1 MAEDKYVG
9 KRLDGRYEIEDIIGE
24 GGMAVV
30 YSARDIQ
37 DDIPVAIKILRD
49 EYLGNNEFIR
59 RFKDESK
66 AIAVL
71 SHPNI
76 VKVYDVSFGDRIQ
89 YIVMEYIDGITLK
102 DYIEKSGPVNWRETV
117 HFVLQTLKALQHAHE
132 KGIIHRDVKPQ
143 NIMLLEDGTIKVTD
157 FGIARFSKSTANSMT
172 MTNKAIGS
180 VHYVSPE
187 QARGEPTDAKSDL
200 YSLGVMMYEM
210 LTGKLPFDDAN
221 AVSVAL
227 MQLQSDPV
235 PPRTINPDIPEG
247 LEEIIIK
254 AMQKDPNKRYHSAS
268 EMYNDILKVRK
279 TPSIHFN
286 FNYDEIPDSSTKS
299 NVTTTVRTIKKLDS
313 DSDYHD
319 SDEWDDDIDDEK
331 RSTNSVV
338 QVVIGAV
345 AAFVIVCLVFLVLA
359 VFKGLSSNSTTDV
372 LVPNLI
378 GLYFTDVNK
387 DKVTYNFKWDV
398 KNVYD
403 ADKPLDVIISQDPE
417 PSEKKIK
424 EGSTIQIVV
433 NSEETVINLP
443 NVDGRTKDDA
453 VARMKSASLVPE
465 VLMVLDNETAEG
477 YVKQTYP
484 ASGSKITI
492 GSPVK
497 IYVSKKAGKSKVEVP
512 NLVGLTLTEA
522 QSKIA
527 EAGLTYNGYSYM
539 ESTVAKDKIV
549 AQNPLRGAKVDP
561 GSNISVILSE
571 GPPRNVSL
579 SQTVDLP
586 ADISSSIKFEVIV
599 DGEVDKSYTK
609 PIVPKYARQYTL
621 TITRMSTVGT
631 LPVVVALNEQT
642 YRVYN
647 FDFKNATV
655 TTEESYSF
663 VLDTDSAEDET
674 DTETDTENEDTDTDV
689 ESSAEDTDS
698 EYYDDTESFIDDNNP
713 DLQSEP
719 DINNSSEVI
728 DQQVEDPSNGGDAN
742 MQTDPEMPPEQNAG
756 DIE

>member
-9 KRLDGRYEIEDIIGE
+9 KRLDGRYEIGEIIGE

-37 DDIPVAIKILRD
+37 DNIPVAIKILRD

-71 SHPNI
+71 SHENI

-102 DYIEKSGPVNWRETV
+102 DYIEKNGPVNRKEAV
-117 HFVLQTLKALQHAHE
+117 HFTLQTLKALQHAHE

-157 FGIARFSKSTANSMT
+157 FGIARFSKSTSDSLT

-210 LTGKLPFDDAN
+210 LTGKLPFDDDN

-227 MQLQSDPV
+227 MQLQSDPI
-235 PPRTINPDIPEG
+235 PPRHINPEIPEG

-254 AMQKDPNKRYHSAS
+254 AMQKDPQKRYHSAA
-268 EMYNDILKVRK
+268 EMYSDVLKIKKNPGIR
-279 TPSIHFN
+279 FN
-286 FNYDEIPDSSTKS
+286 FNFDDVPKKTEKASTG
-299 NVTTTVRTIKKLDS
+299 VTTIHKIDSESPYKDDDDWDDS
-313 DSDYHD
+313 D
-319 SDEWDDDIDDEK
+319 DDDEP
-331 RSTNSVV
+331 RTNSVV
-338 QVVIGAV
+338 QIVIGAV
-345 AAFVIVCLVFLVLA
+345 TAFIAVCLVFLVLA

-378 GLYFTDVNK
+378 GLNFTDVNK
-387 DKVTYNFKWDV
+387 DKVTYNFRWDV
-398 KNVYD
+398 TNVYD

-433 NSEETVINLP
+433 NSEETTINLP

-453 VARMKSASLVPE
+453 VQRMKSANLVPE

-484 ASGSKITI
+484 TSGSKITI
-492 GSPVK
+492 GSTVK
-497 IYVSKKAGKSKVEVP
+497 IYVSKKAGKTKVEVP
-512 NLVGLTLTEA
+512 NLVALTLTEA
-522 QSKIA
+522 QSKLG
-527 EAGLTYNGYSYM
+527 EVGLTYNGYTYM

-561 GSNISVILSE
+561 GSNVAVILSE

-586 ADISSSIKFEVIV
+586 EDIASSIKFEVII

-609 PIVPKYARQYTL
+609 SIVPKYARQYTL
-621 TITRMSTVGT
+621 TITRMSTVGS
-631 LPVVVALNEQT
+631 LPVVVALNDQT

-647 FDFKNATV
+647 FDFKNNNV
-655 TTEESYSF
+655 TTGESYTF
-663 VLDTDSAEDET
+663 VLDTDSEEHSDT
-674 DTETDTENEDTDTDV
+674 DTERSDTENEDTDS
-689 ESSAEDTDS
+689 ENIEPDTDS
-698 EYYDDTESFIDDNNP
+698 EEIFDTESDVIDVPDTDN
-713 DLQSEP
+713 SGYTE
-719 DINNSSEVI
+719 SSEVI
-728 DQQVEDPSNGGDAN
+728 EPEPEPEPVYSEPEEEEPTVPSEDEESF
-742 MQTDPEMPPEQNAG
+742 E
-756 DIE
+756 

>member
-1 MAEDKYVG
+1 MMAEDKYVG
-9 KRLDGRYEIEDIIGE
+9 KRLDGRYEIGEIIGE

-37 DDIPVAIKILRD
+37 DNIPVAIKILRD

-71 SHPNI
+71 SHENI

-102 DYIEKSGPVNWRETV
+102 DYIEKNGPVNRKEAV
-117 HFVLQTLKALQHAHE
+117 HFTLQTLKALQHAHE

-157 FGIARFSKSTANSMT
+157 FGIARFSKSTSDSLT

-210 LTGKLPFDDAN
+210 LTGKLPFDDDN

-227 MQLQSDPV
+227 MQLQSDPI
-235 PPRTINPDIPEG
+235 PPRQINPEIPEG

-254 AMQKDPNKRYHSAS
+254 AMQKDPQKRYHSAA
-268 EMYNDILKVRK
+268 EMYSDVLKIKKNPGIR
-279 TPSIHFN
+279 FN
-286 FNYDEIPDSSTKS
+286 FNFDDVPKKTEKASTG
-299 NVTTTVRTIKKLDS
+299 VTTIHKIDSESPYKDDDDWDDS
-313 DSDYHD
+313 D
-319 SDEWDDDIDDEK
+319 DDDEP
-331 RSTNSVV
+331 RTNSVV
-338 QVVIGAV
+338 QIVIGAV
-345 AAFVIVCLVFLVLA
+345 TAFIAVCLVFLVLA

-378 GLYFTDVNK
+378 GLNFTDVNK
-387 DKVTYNFKWDV
+387 DKVTYNFRWDV
-398 KNVYD
+398 TNVYD

-433 NSEETVINLP
+433 NSEETTINLP

-453 VARMKSASLVPE
+453 VQRMKSANLVPE

-484 ASGSKITI
+484 TSGSKITI
-492 GSPVK
+492 GSTVK
-497 IYVSKKAGKSKVEVP
+497 IYVSKKAGKTKVEVP

-522 QSKIA
+522 QSKLG
-527 EAGLTYNGYSYM
+527 EVGLTYNGYTYM

-561 GSNISVILSE
+561 GSNVAVILSE

-586 ADISSSIKFEVIV
+586 EDIASSIKFEVII

-609 PIVPKYARQYTL
+609 SIVPKYARQYTL
-621 TITRMSTVGT
+621 TITRMSTVGS
-631 LPVVVALNEQT
+631 LPVVVALNDQT

-647 FDFKNATV
+647 FDFKNNNV
-655 TTEESYSF
+655 TTGESYTF
-663 VLDTDSAEDET
+663 VLDTDSEEHSDT
-674 DTETDTENEDTDTDV
+674 DTERSDTENEDTDS
-689 ESSAEDTDS
+689 ENIEPDTDS
-698 EYYDDTESFIDDNNP
+698 EGIFDTESDVIDVPDTDN
-713 DLQSEP
+713 SGYTE
-719 DINNSSEVI
+719 SSEVI
-728 DQQVEDPSNGGDAN
+728 EPEPEPEPVYSEPEEEEPTVPSEDEESF
-742 MQTDPEMPPEQNAG
+742 E
-756 DIE
+756 

>member
-1 MAEDKYVG
+1 MMAEDKYVG
-9 KRLDGRYEIEDIIGE
+9 KRIDGRYEIGEVIGE

-37 DDIPVAIKILRD
+37 DDMPVAIKILRD
-49 EYLGNNEFIR
+49 EYLGNEEFIR

-71 SHPNI
+71 SHENI
-76 VKVYDVSFGDRIQ
+76 VKVYDVSFGDRIM

-102 DYIEKSGPVNWRETV
+102 DYIERSGRVGWKESI

-157 FGIARFSKSTANSMT
+157 FGIARFSKSTTNT
-172 MTNKAIGS
+172 MTSSNKAIGS

-200 YSLGVMMYEM
+200 YSLGVMLYEM
-210 LTGKLPFDDAN
+210 LTGKLPFDDDS

-235 PPRTINPDIPEG
+235 PPRQINPDIPEG

-254 AMQKDPNKRYHSAS
+254 AMQKDPEKRYHSAG
-268 EMYNDILKVRK
+268 EMYSDIVKVKKNPGIR
-279 TPSIHFN
+279 
-286 FNYDEIPDSSTKS
+286 FNYSFDDVPSRNEPSK
-299 NVTTTVRTIKKLDS
+299 VTTIRKIDTES
-313 DSDYHD
+313 DDKDY
-319 SDEWDDDIDDEK
+319 DDDWDSEDSE
-331 RSTNSVV
+331 RGTNPAV

-345 AAFVIVCLVFLVLA
+345 TAFIGVCLVFLVLA

-378 GLYFTDVNK
+378 GLNFTDVNK
-387 DKVTYNFKWDV
+387 DKVTYNFRWDV
-398 KNVYD
+398 TNVYD
-403 ADKPLDVIISQDPE
+403 ADKPLDVIISQSPE

-433 NSEETVINLP
+433 NSEETTINLP
-443 NVDGRTKDDA
+443 NVDGRTKEDA
-453 VARMKSASLVPE
+453 VQRMKSANLIPE

-492 GSPVK
+492 GSTVK

-512 NLVGLTLTEA
+512 NLVGLTLSEA
-522 QSKIA
+522 QTKLN
-527 EAGLTYNGYSYM
+527 EVGLNYNGYTYM

-549 AQNPLRGAKVDP
+549 AQNPLRGAKVEP
-561 GSNISVILSE
+561 GANVSVILSE
-571 GPPRNVSL
+571 GPPRSVSL

-586 ADISSSIKFEVIV
+586 SEIASSVKFEVII

-609 PIVPKYARQYTL
+609 TIVPKYAKQYSL
-621 TITRMSTVGT
+621 TITRMSTVGS
-631 LPVVVALNEQT
+631 LSVVVALNEQT

-647 FDFKNATV
+647 FDFKNNTI
-655 TTEESYSF
+655 TTEESYPF
-663 VLDTDSAEDET
+663 YLDTDS
-674 DTETDTENEDTDTDV
+674 DTETDSDSE
-689 ESSAEDTDS
+689 TDS
-698 EYYDDTESFIDDNNP
+698 EDDDESRWEDDETDSDRYVDSDYTSSHDDDPSEYESYPDDNG
-713 DLQSEP
+713 DDEP
-719 DINNSSEVI
+719 SSNDGEEPANNNE
-728 DQQVEDPSNGGDAN
+728 EW
-742 MQTDPEMPPEQNAG
+742 
-756 DIE
+756 